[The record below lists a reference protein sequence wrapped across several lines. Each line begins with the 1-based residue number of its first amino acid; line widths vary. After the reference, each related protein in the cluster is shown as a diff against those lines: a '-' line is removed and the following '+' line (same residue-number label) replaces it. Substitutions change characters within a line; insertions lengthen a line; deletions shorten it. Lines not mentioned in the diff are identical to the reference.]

1 MKPLTPPPTALA
13 ALALLALLSACAA
26 PPTSPAA
33 PPRLPAAWT
42 APQSGTQVLQPD
54 WWTPLGDPLLG
65 RLIERARE
73 QSPSLAQAR
82 ARLARATA
90 GRDAA
95 QAALAPRVGM
105 ELAPQRGQMAP
116 PLRASTSALWTVQAG
131 WEIDLFGSARASRD
145 AAGQRAAAAQLT
157 LDQAQVSLDVEVAQ
171 ALLAWRHADAQARL
185 AAEDQ
190 TLAERLAAAD
200 AAQAQAGVLSPAGA
214 ALSQT
219 IAAAARSR
227 HRVWQEQRGV
237 WLQTL
242 AVLCADEA
250 NTLATELAASPAP
263 LPVPQAL
270 RVETVPATLLERRP
284 DLRAA
289 LHQWQAAALDVHA
302 AQLDQATPQLSLG
315 ALAGRGRWELTS
327 GTLAGQVW
335 NLAPTLSLPLF
346 DFGGRAAATAATRA
360 TEAEAR
366 AGLEAQWRGAVS
378 EVEQALLRWHA
389 AAAERTEAGT
399 TRQHWQRIA
408 DATRAQARAGLAS
421 AQAQARDQ
429 RNLLTATSAELDAA
443 REHVAAYL
451 QLVRA
456 LGGGWQASASATAAT
471 TAAVTP

>member
-1 MKPLTPPPTALA
+1 MKTLTLLPTALA
-13 ALALLALLSACAA
+13 ALALLAGCAA
-26 PPTSPAA
+26 PPLNATA
-33 PPRLPAAWT
+33 PPRLPGAWT
-42 APQSGTQVLQPD
+42 TPQAGPQSGTQALPAD
-54 WWTPLGDPLLG
+54 WWTPLADPLLPA
-65 RLIERARE
+65 LIERARA

-90 GRDAA
+90 GREAA
-95 QAALAPRVGM
+95 QAALAPRVGL

-131 WEIDLFGSARASRD
+131 WEIDLFGSTRASRD
-145 AAGQRAAAAQLT
+145 AAGQRAVAAQLN

-171 ALLAWRHADAQARL
+171 ALLAWRHADAQTRL

-190 TLAERLAAAD
+190 ALAERLATAD
-200 AAQAQAGVLSPAGA
+200 AAQAQAGVLSSAGA

-227 HRVWQEQRGV
+227 HRAWQEQRGI

-250 NTLATELAASPAP
+250 NSLATELATRPAA

-270 RVETVPATLLERRP
+270 RVETVPAELLERRP

-289 LHQWQAAALDVHA
+289 LHQWQAAALDAHA
-302 AQLDQATPQLSLG
+302 ARIDQTTPQLSLG
-315 ALAGRGRWELTS
+315 ALAGRGRWELSS
-327 GTLAGQVW
+327 GTLTGQVW

-346 DFGGRAAATAATRA
+346 DFGGRAAATAAARA

-389 AAAERTEAGT
+389 ASAERVDATT

-408 DATRAQARAGLAS
+408 EATRAQARAGLAS
-421 AQAQARDQ
+421 PQAQARDQ

-456 LGGGWQASASATAAT
+456 LGGGWQASAAAT